1 MNKGSFTQI
10 TAQFSLYMKNPRVSR
25 RRCHVCPKTFG
36 LFKYFVALACTLALC
51 VMIFLKNF
59 GGSPNRYEKYWDNKN
74 IVVVHVLEMFRHNR
88 SLLVLKAYLFV
99 AAYIISSETPNIDM
113 CTVGHKI

>member
-1 MNKGSFTQI
+1 MISILKHFFLFKSFPRKTCLNSVTYGVYI
-10 TAQFSLYMKNPRVSR
+10 KMHKNP
-25 RRCHVCPKTFG
+25 T
-36 LFKYFVALACTLALC
+36 
-51 VMIFLKNF
+51 MIFLKNF